1 MNPRSVILLTL
12 AVLVPAVALGVLG
25 FVLLDQQRE
34 MVRLR
39 QQDGD
44 LLAARITADSLGARL
59 ERAAA
64 SAAVHLQEGPYLQYP
79 GPDSL
84 LFLGRVEDGRFVPPY
99 PPRPSTS
106 LESRPFSSWLSRHRR
121 LEQRGGSVE
130 QQLRSL
136 DRTPEDSL
144 QAAYLAFMKGRTLL
158 TAGREGEGRALL
170 QQVAAMDLD
179 VTDEEGNPMAFYAV
193 DLLGPETLTVPDS
206 WLRPVARYWLQDL
219 DSLALAEEYE
229 ALDAVSAVAAGVDGW
244 RRLGP
249 NWLAGRHG
257 DHLFGVRL
265 RHLPRFAPE
274 RSVQPAGGSGA
285 APSLAPTFPD
295 LVMLPSQVG
304 QGASP
309 LWGAAL
315 GLMVF
320 LSAMAGLLLFRDQR
334 REKRLAALRSKFV
347 SSVSHEVR
355 TPLSAIRLYTESLLA
370 YGPGEDEKDWREDLG
385 TIARETSRLTR
396 MLDNVLTFS
405 RVERGVQQYTLDEG
419 RLDRV
424 LESTARVM
432 QPALKEAG
440 CSFTQDLTPVQANFD
455 ADAIQQA
462 LINLLSNAARY
473 APGRNVTLGC
483 RQDGDNAE
491 IEVLD
496 DGDGLSAEDAERVF
510 EPFYRARNGV
520 DTGTGLG
527 LSIVQHVA
535 VGHHGEA
542 SVACTPGEGCRF
554 SISFPITP

>member
-39 QQDGD
+39 QQDRD

-64 SAAVHLQEGPYLQYP
+64 SAAAHLQEGSHLQYP

-99 PPRPSTS
+99 PPQTRTS
-106 LESRPFSSWLSRHRR
+106 LESRAFESWLQGHRQ
-121 LEQRGGSVE
+121 LEARGGSVAL
-130 QQLRSL
+130 QLRSL
-136 DRTPEDSL
+136 DRTPQDSV
-144 QAAYLAFMKGRTLL
+144 QAAFLAFMKGRTLL
-158 TAGREGEGRALL
+158 EAGREEEGRALL
-170 QQVAAMDLD
+170 DPLTAADPAL
-179 VTDEEGNPMAFYAV
+179 TDEVGNPIAFYAV
-193 DLLGPETLTVPDS
+193 TLLGPETLTVPDT
-206 WLRPVARYWLQDL
+206 WLPKVPYFWLQDL
-219 DSLALAEEYE
+219 DSLALAEEYQ
-229 ALDAVSAVAAGVDGW
+229 ALDAVSAVAAGVDSW
-244 RRLGP
+244 RRLGLT
-249 NWLAGRHG
+249 WMVGRHG

-274 RSVQPAGGSGA
+274 RSVQPAGASA
-285 APSLAPTFPD
+285 AALSLAPTFPD
-295 LVMLPSQVG
+295 LVMPPSQLG

-370 YGPGEDEKDWREDLG
+370 YGPGEDEEAWREDLG

-432 QPALKEAG
+432 QPALEEAG
-440 CSFTQDLTPVQANFD
+440 CAFRQELSPVQANFD
-455 ADAIQQA
+455 ADAVQQA
-462 LINLLSNAARY
+462 LVNLLSNAARY
-473 APGRNVTLGC
+473 APGRNVTLRC
-483 RQDGDNAE
+483 RQDGDNAV

-496 DGDGLSAEDAERVF
+496 DGDGLSDEDAERVF

-542 SVACTPGEGCRF
+542 SVSCTPGEGCRF